1 MKKII
6 IKTLVLFL
14 TAGILLTACKKEVG
28 NLNNPTIE
36 DFLENASKD
45 QLNNLVSGI
54 QSGVRNNYPMY
65 LDVVG
70 VIGREIYRFSGA
82 DPRYVSD
89 LLGQGSATL
98 NNNTFYL
105 TNPWASRY
113 RVVKN
118 ANVLIQATN
127 NSTLLTDVEKKGYL
141 GFAKTMKAYQM
152 LLNLNMTYTNGIRI
166 QVEDPANLGPIVG
179 YDESLTA
186 IAGLL
191 DEGKTDLTGATI
203 TFPLSGFVGLSDGPG
218 LIKFNRALAAR
229 VAAYRERWTEV
240 LTALNESFFAIDGNI
255 NLGAYMTFGTG
266 SGDQLNQAFF
276 PQNQGGELRLAHPSY
291 ATDIAAGDDRIG
303 KATLRTT
310 PGTSGGLTGNR
321 DVWVYTTSTDPIGI
335 IRNEELILLYA
346 EAKIHTNAFGDAVTA
361 INKIRQ
367 DHGLAPYAGAVNF
380 DALINEMLMQRRYSL
395 FFEGHRWVDMRR
407 YDRLG
412 QLPIDRPGDDVW
424 ELFPLPLTEL

>member
-6 IKTLVLFL
+6 IKTIVLFF
-14 TAGILLTACKKEVG
+14 TAGTLLTACKKQVG

-36 DFLENASKD
+36 DFLTNASKA

-54 QSGVRNNYPMY
+54 QSGLRNNYPMY
-65 LDVVG
+65 LDVIG
-70 VIGREIYRFSGA
+70 VIGRDIYRFSGA

-105 TNPWASRY
+105 TNPWNSRY

-118 ANVLIQATN
+118 ANVLIEATTK
-127 NSTLLTDVEKKGYL
+127 STLLTDVEKKGYL
-141 GFAKTMKAYQM
+141 GIAKTMKAYQM
-152 LLNLNMTYTNGIRI
+152 LMNLNMTYTNGIRI
-166 QVEDPANLGPIVG
+166 QVEDPNNLGPIVD
-179 YDESLTA
+179 YNASLTA
-186 IAGLL
+186 IASLL
-191 DEGKTDLTGATI
+191 DEAKIDFTGATI
-203 TFPLSGFVGLSDGPG
+203 TFPLSGFVGLSDAAG

-229 VAAYRERWTEV
+229 VAAYRSQWAAV
-240 LTALNESFFAIDGNI
+240 LTALNESFYAIDLNF
-255 NLGAYMTFGTG
+255 NAGAYMTFGTG
-266 SGDQLNQAFF
+266 TGDQLNQAFF

-291 ATDIAAGDDRIG
+291 ATDITAGDDRLG

-310 PGTSGGLTGNR
+310 AGTSGGLTSNR
-321 DVWVYTTSTDPIGI
+321 DVWVYTSSTDPIAI

-346 EAKIHTNAFGDAVTA
+346 EAKIQTNVLADAVTA

-367 DHGLAPYAGAVNF
+367 GHGLPIYGGAVTQP
-380 DALINEMLMQRRYSL
+380 ALIDEMLRQRRFSL
-395 FFEGHRWVDMRR
+395 FYEGHRWVDMRR
-407 YDRLG
+407 YNRLN

-424 ELFPLPLTEL
+424 VLFPLPLTEL

>member
-6 IKTLVLFL
+6 IKTLVLFF
-14 TAGILLTACKKEVG
+14 TAVTLLTACKKEVG

-54 QSGVRNNYPMY
+54 QSGLRNNYPMY
-65 LDVVG
+65 LDVIG
-70 VIGREIYRFSGA
+70 VIGRDIYRFSGA

-105 TNPWASRY
+105 TNPWNSRY

-118 ANVLIQATN
+118 ANVLLEATN

-141 GFAKTMKAYQM
+141 GFAKTMKAYQ
-152 LLNLNMTYTNGIRI
+152 LLMNLNMTFTNGIRL
-166 QVEDPANLGPIVG
+166 QVEDPNNLGPIEN
-179 YDESLTA
+179 YDASLTA
-186 IAGLL
+186 IAALL
-191 DEGKTDLTGATI
+191 DEAVTDFTGATI
-203 TFPLSGFVGLSDGPG
+203 TFPLAGFVGLSDAPG
-218 LIKFNRALAAR
+218 LIRFNRALAAR
-229 VAAYRERWTEV
+229 VAAYRARWTEV
-240 LTALNESFFAIDGNI
+240 LTALNASFFAIDGNF
-255 NLGAYMTFGTG
+255 NTGAYMTFGTG
-266 SGDQLNQAFF
+266 TGDQLNQAFF
-276 PQNQGGELRLAHPSY
+276 PLNQGGELRLAHPSY
-291 ATDIAAGDDRIG
+291 ATDITPGDDRIG
-303 KATLRTT
+303 KAVLRTT
-310 PGTSGGLTGNR
+310 PGTSGGLTSNR
-321 DVWVYTTSTDPIGI
+321 DVWVYTSSTDPIGI

-346 EAKIHTNAFGDAVTA
+346 EAKIQTNALADAVTA

-367 DHGLAPYAGAVNF
+367 GHGLAPYGGAVTQA
-380 DALINEMLMQRRYSL
+380 ALIDEMLVQRRFSL

-407 YDRLG
+407 YNRLG

-424 ELFPLPLTEL
+424 QLFPLPLTEE